1 MRVCLMIE
9 GQDDVSWEQWV
20 AIAEAAESAG
30 LEGLFRSDHYLGL
43 RRHGKVGGLD
53 AWSTIAALGACT
65 NRLRLGSLVSPVTF
79 RPASVLAKAVVTA
92 DHISSGRIELGI
104 GAGWYEEEHRLY
116 GFRFPPLGE
125 RFAEMESQL
134 VELHRQWGDENGY
147 WPKPVQRP
155 RPPILIGG
163 LGKRRTVELAVGYA
177 DEYNT
182 WLPTVEEA
190 RERAAIVARA
200 AEATGRTPLRFSAMI
215 SCVVGRDAS
224 DVSRR
229 LAAHQE
235 IALESDPPP
244 LSGTVAE
251 VVSELGRYADAGVD
265 RVMLQQ
271 FRHEDLE
278 MIGLLGEV
286 AAAVS

>member
-1 MRVCLMIE
+1 
-9 GQDDVSWEQWV
+9 
-20 AIAEAAESAG
+20 
-30 LEGLFRSDHYLGL
+30 
-43 RRHGKVGGLD
+43 
-53 AWSTIAALGACT
+53 
-65 NRLRLGSLVSPVTF
+65 
-79 RPASVLAKAVVTA
+79 VLAKNVVTA

-104 GAGWYEEEHRLY
+104 GAGWYEEEHRVH
-116 GFRFPPLGE
+116 GFRFPPLRE
-125 RFAEMESQL
+125 RLAEMESQL
-134 VELHRQWGDENGY
+134 AELHRQWADQNGY

-155 RPPILIGG
+155 HPPIVVGG
-163 LGKRRTVELAVGYA
+163 LAKPRTVELAVRYA

-200 AEATGRTPLRFSAMI
+200 AEAARRTPLRFSAML
-215 SCVVGRDAS
+215 SCVVGRDPS
-224 DVSRR
+224 EVSER
-229 LAAHQE
+229 LAAHNE

-244 LSGTVAE
+244 MTGTVTE
-251 VVSELGRYADAGVD
+251 VAGALERYAEAGVE

-286 AAAVS
+286 AAALS

>member
-20 AIAEAAESAG
+20 AIAQAAEAAG

-43 RRHGKVGGLD
+43 RRHGRVGGLD
-53 AWSTIAALGACT
+53 AWSTIAALAAYTG
-65 NRLRLGSLVSPVTF
+65 RIRLGSLVSPVTF
-79 RPASVLAKAVVTA
+79 RSASVLAKNVVTA
-92 DHISSGRIELGI
+92 DHVSSGRIEVGI
-104 GAGWYEEEHRLY
+104 GAGWYEEEHRVY
-116 GFRFPPLGE
+116 GFRFPPLRE
-125 RFAEMESQL
+125 RFVEMESQL
-134 VELHRQWGDENGY
+134 AELHRQWSDQNAY

-163 LGKRRTVELAVGYA
+163 LAKRRTVELAVRYA

-182 WLPTVEEA
+182 WLPTVDEA
-190 RERAAIVARA
+190 RKRAAIVARA
-200 AEATGRTPLRFSAMI
+200 AEATGRSPLYFSAMV

-224 DVSRR
+224 EVSRR

-251 VVSELGRYADAGVD
+251 VADQLARYADAGVD
-265 RVMLQQ
+265 RMMVQQ

-286 AAAVS
+286 AATLR

>member
-1 MRVCLMIE
+1 MIE
-9 GQDDVSWEQWV
+9 GQDEVSWEQWV
-20 AIAEAAESAG
+20 AIARAVEAAG
-30 LEGLFRSDHYLGL
+30 LDGLFRSDHYLGL
-43 RRHGKVGGLD
+43 RRRGPVGGLD
-53 AWSTIAALGACT
+53 AWSTIAALAACT
-65 NRLRLGSLVSPVTF
+65 NRIRLGSLVSPVTF
-79 RPASVLAKAVVTA
+79 RSPSVLAKNVVSA
-92 DHISSGRIELGI
+92 DHISSGRVEVGI
-104 GAGWYEEEHRLY
+104 GAGWYEEEHRVY

-125 RFAEMESQL
+125 RLEEMESQL
-134 VELHRQWGDENGY
+134 AELHRQWADEEGY

-163 LGKRRTVELAVGYA
+163 LAKRRTVELAVRYA

-200 AEATGRTPLRFSAMI
+200 AEAAGRGPLRFSAMV
-215 SCVVGRDAS
+215 SCVVGRDAAE
-224 DVSRR
+224 VSRR

-235 IALESDPPP
+235 IALDSDPPP

-251 VVSELGRYADAGVD
+251 VADHLARYADAGVE

-271 FRHEDLE
+271 FRHEDAE
-278 MIGLLGEV
+278 MVGLLGDV
-286 AAAVS
+286 AAAVA